1 MSRNSER
8 LGAQNINVEAP
19 PQVAQ
24 ETNNTDIF
32 SFVVPTDFVELP
44 SKGKFYPQNHPLH
57 FQETVEVRHMTA
69 KDEDILTSRALLKK
83 GVALDRLLNN
93 IIVNK
98 NIKAENLLSG
108 DRNAILIAARISGY
122 GPDYTT
128 QITCPACSS
137 KQNYSFNLFDFEL
150 YTGSGLQ
157 PEEAVHKGNGIFSTT
172 LPKTGLEIDFKL
184 LTGTDEKKLVSL
196 LENARKS
203 KKQENTIT
211 TQLKS
216 IIVSVNGVTDRKAIA
231 QVVDN
236 IPSMDARH
244 LRTVSNLAAPNVDM
258 GHHFECQSC
267 DHEQE
272 LEVPLTADFFWP
284 DR

>member
-1 MSRNSER
+1 M
-8 LGAQNINVEAP
+8 EAP
-19 PQVAQ
+19 PQVTQ

-128 QITCPACSS
+128 QVACPVCSS

-258 GHHFECQSC
+258 SHHFECQSC